1 MIRISVVIISFN
13 EEKFIERCIR
23 SVKPVADDIVVLD
36 SFSSDRTEEICKN
49 LGVRF
54 FQHKFDGYRDQ
65 KNYATSLANY
75 DYILSLD
82 ADEALSE
89 DLSQSIQEAKQ
100 QNDFDAYYC
109 NRLNNYCGQ
118 WIYHSNWY
126 PDRKLRLFYRRKG
139 QWGGYNLHETVFMEN
154 GAKVSQLKGDLLHW
168 VHSSYE
174 EHIEKANVFST
185 LGAIEYYKDG
195 RKANVFSPILHM
207 SWRFIKSFLLR
218 KGFMDGFNGFVI
230 CSISAYTSFLKYIK
244 LRQLILKEKN
254 GLKDNLQK
262 QNEVKI
268 AQ

>member
-1 MIRISVVIISFN
+1 MIRISAVIISFN

-23 SVKPVADDIVVLD
+23 SVKSVVDDIIVLD
-36 SFSSDRTEEICKN
+36 SFSTDKTEEICNN

-54 FQHKFDGYRDQ
+54 FQNKFEGYRDQ
-65 KNYATSLANY
+65 KNHAISLAKY

-89 DLSQSIQEAKQ
+89 DLFKSIVEVKKQ
-100 QNDFDAYYC
+100 WTFDAYYC

-126 PDRKLRLFYRRKG
+126 PDKKIRLFDRRKG
-139 QWGGYNLHETVFMEN
+139 QWGGYNLHETVFMEE
-154 GAKVSQLKGDLLHW
+154 GTKVSFLNGDLLHW

-185 LGAIEYYKDG
+185 IGAIEYYKDG
-195 RKANVFSPILHM
+195 RKANIFSPVFHM
-207 SWRFIKSFLLR
+207 SWRFIKSYLLR
-218 KGFMDGFNGFVI
+218 KGFLDGFNGFVI

-254 GLKDNLQK
+254 GLKVNTPK